1 MSKELIEQA
10 IELGIE
16 NAESLTVPQL
26 KKAIIA
32 AVAKWNAFHDL
43 RHKAVTLGIEIEGK
57 TDDQLSEEI
66 QTAEAVLEASK
77 ALRNKADELKIDHQD
92 ISDENLAIIVQYA
105 EEFKKAANE
114 EARETEVSAMLSDFL
129 GVPDVYDLSKEEIKS
144 LLDKKATEEAA
155 GIEVVVEKSELG
167 KINES
172 FAIGGKDYVFT
183 EDAPGAFRYL
193 GVLRTQKE
201 WSEDAD
207 ALELM
212 VAGKLSFLTLKK

>member
-1 MSKELIEQA
+1 MSKDLKKQA
-10 IELGIE
+10 LELGIE

-26 KKAIIA
+26 GKAIKA
-32 AVAKWNAFHDL
+32 ALAKLEAS
-43 RHKAVTLGIEIEGK
+43 KALKEKAASLGIETEGK
-57 TDDQLSEEI
+57 TDDQLSQEI
-66 QTAEAVLEASK
+66 QTAETVLEASK
-77 ALRNKADELKIDHQD
+77 ALRDKADELKIDHKD
-92 ISDENLAIIVQYA
+92 ISDENLEIIVQYA

-114 EARETEVSAMLSDFL
+114 EARETEVSTMLSEFL
-129 GVPDVYDLSKEEIKS
+129 GVPDVYELSKEEIKS
-144 LLDKKATEEAA
+144 LLDKKATEEAE
-155 GIEVVVEKSELG
+155 GVEVVVEKSELG
-167 KINES
+167 KVNES